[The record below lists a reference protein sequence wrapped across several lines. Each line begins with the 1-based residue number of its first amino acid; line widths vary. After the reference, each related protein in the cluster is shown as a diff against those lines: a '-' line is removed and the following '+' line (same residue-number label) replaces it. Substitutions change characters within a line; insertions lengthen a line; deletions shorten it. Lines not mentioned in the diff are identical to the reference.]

1 MKIIILFIIIIYSHL
16 NVFSQHEKITDDWA
30 TISIND
36 KNLGTIKYHIHK
48 NKINTK
54 KPLIVYL
61 EGSGNF
67 PLYWLNPNGRYSTST
82 TLNFKELSNDYHIIL
97 ISKPNTPFVDSISIA
112 PSGRKYYPVNNEF
125 RQRYSLDWR
134 TDSAS
139 NVINHILSQN
149 NLEVDKTKIIVW
161 GHSEGSQVA
170 PAVAV
175 RNESVTHV
183 VSMMS
188 NSLNQFY
195 DFIINQRLLAEKGEL
210 SNEKAQKS
218 IDSLYTEYEK
228 IFDDPKAVDKEW
240 FGETY
245 YKWSSFALNPPL
257 ENMLKLD
264 IPILYIAGGADDNQ
278 NIINMDYAKLEFL
291 RKGKTNLTYKVYPKY
306 DHYFMETKTDSSG
319 KKEWIDHLG
328 EVNDFVLNWID
339 KND

>member
-1 MKIIILFIIIIYSHL
+1 MKRITLIIIITLSYL
-16 NVFSQHEKITDDWA
+16 NAFSQHEKITDDWK
-30 TISIND
+30 TFSLD
-36 KNLGTIKYHIHK
+36 VKNLGTINYHIYR
-48 NKINTK
+48 NKINSK

-82 TLNFKELSNDYHIIL
+82 TINFKELSNDFHIIL
-97 ISKPNTPFVDSISIA
+97 ISKPNTPFADSIRIA
-112 PSGRKYYPVNNEF
+112 PSGRKYYPENKEF
-125 RQRYSLDWR
+125 RQKYSLDWR
-134 TDSAS
+134 ADSANS
-139 NVINHILSQN
+139 VINHILSQN

-195 DFIINQRLLAEKGEL
+195 DFIINQRLLAVKGEL
-210 SNEKAQKS
+210 TNEKAQKN

-291 RKGKTNLTYKVYPKY
+291 RKGKTNLTYKVYPNY

-319 KKEWIDHLG
+319 KKEWIDHLY